1 MVKKLTISCLKIYC
15 SCVED
20 SGCSNKSRRDEVYR
34 AQKSLLPRRNWAS
47 FGKMSSITK
56 IFFLFTM
63 AITKS
68 RKEEQLAALTVKFKD
83 ASGVAFAKFDQLGV
97 EEAQVIRREL
107 RANGMSYTVIKKTLM
122 AIAAKDAGLAEF
134 DSDQLEGSVAV
145 IVSAD
150 DAVMPAQFIKKFK
163 KDFFV
168 KKTKDAAEITKVD
181 FAGSLFEGNF
191 LDAAATAEFANTA
204 TREESLAK
212 IVGMLKS
219 GPQKLHGVFNSGF
232 QGLYNVMQNA
242 DKFAA

>member
-1 MVKKLTISCLKIYC
+1 
-15 SCVED
+15 
-20 SGCSNKSRRDEVYR
+20 
-34 AQKSLLPRRNWAS
+34 
-47 FGKMSSITK
+47 
-56 IFFLFTM
+56 M

-68 RKEEQLAALTVKFKD
+68 KKEEQLAALTAKFKD

-97 EEAQVIRREL
+97 EEAQIIRREL

-122 AIAAKDAGLAEF
+122 AIAAKEAGLAEF
-134 DSDQLEGSVAV
+134 DSDNLEGSVAV

-163 KDFFV
+163 KEFFV
-168 KKTKDAAEITKVD
+168 KKTKEREAFAKID
-181 FAGSLFEGNF
+181 FAGALFEGNF
-191 LDAAATAEFANTA
+191 LDAAKTAEFANTA

-219 GPQKLHGVFNSGF
+219 GPQKLHSVFNSGLQRTF
-232 QGLYNVMQNA
+232 NVLKNA